1 MKWYRIHNDVS
12 VTWTVYEDVGGE
24 PTPVDFTG
32 KTLLLFL
39 VAPSVEIPIKN
50 FVVSQNIIT
59 FTFYGKDQR
68 VTGAYCVKLCEV
80 GENHSLT
87 TIDVQDAFGLKPHS
101 WQVGGQE
108 EEDVD
113 TYSVNI
119 YTTIEAGV
127 GSISHDAVVNALGGE
142 PLLQNEVINIDCGYA
157 NGYGQSES
165 VKGGLQ
171 VRRDTTNHWDNSI
184 GIIPKEGE
192 IIVYTDHIDRGE
204 GENPRY
210 IPGVKIGTGTAY
222 ARDLPF
228 LDEDLR
234 ERVLDHIADM
244 TMHITAEDRTFWNH
258 KLNWSGTVED
268 GLLIL
273 NRN

>member
-12 VTWTVYEDVGGE
+12 VTWIVYEEVGGE
-24 PTPVDFTG
+24 PIPVDFTG

-39 VAPSVEIPIKN
+39 VAPSVEIPIKDFIVN
-50 FVVSQNIIT
+50 DNVIS

-127 GSISHDAVVNALGGE
+127 GSVSYDTIVNALGYR
-142 PLLQNEVINIDCGYA
+142 PIAPTDYLIIDCGT
-157 NGYGQSES
+157 E
-165 VKGGLQ
+165 
-171 VRRDTTNHWDNSI
+171 
-184 GIIPKEGE
+184 
-192 IIVYTDHIDRGE
+192 
-204 GENPRY
+204 
-210 IPGVKIGTGTAY
+210 
-222 ARDLPF
+222 
-228 LDEDLR
+228 
-234 ERVLDHIADM
+234 
-244 TMHITAEDRTFWNH
+244 AE
-258 KLNWSGTVED
+258 
-268 GLLIL
+268 
-273 NRN
+273 